1 MRRVPRR
8 ISTGISGLDEILGGG
23 VIPQRA
29 YLLRGAPGTGKT
41 LIGLHF
47 LAAGTRRENSL
58 FIALDEPE
66 HKIRQNAASVGLN
79 LRWVHFL
86 DLSPS
91 SEFFAQAQAYDLFAP
106 AEVERSPLTQL
117 LVETVSRLQPR
128 RVFVDSMT
136 HFRYLTPNEFEYR
149 KQVLSFL
156 RFLAEQGATV
166 MFTSESSTLAPD
178 DDLQSLSD
186 GIIHLEMNGGHR
198 RVSVTKMRGSAFR
211 TGAHAVRIN
220 GRGVHVYPQLL
231 PEPERF
237 TAVQEQIS
245 SGVPALD
252 QLLHGGLERGTIV
265 LITGASGVGKTTLGM
280 QLMKEAATHGERSV
294 VYTFEEEVPLI
305 LSRCASVGIPAGEMM
320 ERGQLSLVKVEPL
333 QHSAIEFAYMVREEV
348 EKRGTRI
355 VMIDSVAGY
364 RLALHGEDLVGQLH
378 ALCKWLQSR
387 GVVTLLVNETHTV
400 SGPLL
405 ISEVGLSY
413 LADTVLFLRYAEKYT
428 STRAELTRVIGVL
441 KKRLGDFDPT
451 LREFRIT
458 SQGVWIGH
466 PVPTMRHIVA
476 DTPVWE
482 EQG

>member
-1 MRRVPRR
+1 MHKAPRR

-23 VIPQRA
+23 LIPQRA

-58 FIALDEPE
+58 FVALDESE
-66 HKIRQNAASVGLN
+66 RKIRQNAASVGLN

-117 LVETVSRLQPR
+117 LVETVSRLQPQ

-156 RFLAEQGATV
+156 RFLTEQGATV
-166 MFTSESSTLAPD
+166 MFTSESSALAPD

-198 RVSVTKMRGSAFR
+198 RVSVTKMRGSGFR
-211 TGAHAVRIN
+211 TGVHALRIN
-220 GRGVHVYPQLL
+220 SQGVHVYPQLL

-280 QLMKEAATHGERSV
+280 QFMKEAATRGERSV

-305 LSRCASVGIPAGEMM
+305 LNRCASVGIPAAEMT
-320 ERGQLSLVKVEPL
+320 EQGKISLVKVEPL

-348 EKRGTRI
+348 EKHGTRI

-387 GVVTLLVNETHTV
+387 GVVTLLINETHTV

-428 STRAELTRVIGVL
+428 PTRAELTRVIGVL
-441 KKRLGDFDPT
+441 KKRLGDFDHT

-458 SQGVWIGH
+458 SQGIWIGH
-466 PVPTMRHIVA
+466 PISTLRHIVA

-482 EQG
+482 EEQ

>member
-1 MRRVPRR
+1 MRREIQR
-8 ISTGISGLDEILGGG
+8 ISTGIAGLDEVLGGG
-23 VIPQRA
+23 LIPRRA
-29 YLLRGAPGTGKT
+29 YLLRGAAGAGKT

-47 LAAGTRRENSL
+47 VAAGAKRDNSL

-91 SEFFAQAQAYDLFAP
+91 SEFFAQAQTYDLFAP
-106 AEVERSPLTQL
+106 AEVERSPITQQ
-117 LVETVSRLQPR
+117 LVHRVQTLKPR
-128 RVFVDSMT
+128 RVCVDSMT

-156 RFLAEQGATV
+156 RFLIEQGATV
-166 MFTSESSTLAPD
+166 MFTSEGSVLAPD

-186 GIIHLEMNGGHR
+186 GVIHLEMNGGHR
-198 RVSVTKMRGSAFR
+198 RVSVTKMRGSVFR
-211 TGAHAVRIN
+211 PGTHIMRIDS
-220 GRGVHVYPQLL
+220 RGVRVYPQLL

-237 TAVQEQIS
+237 TAVQEQIP
-245 SGVPALD
+245 SGVSALD
-252 QLLHGGLERGTIV
+252 ELLHGGLERGTIV

-280 QLMKEAATHGERSV
+280 QFMKEAARRGERSV

-305 LSRCASVGIPAGEMM
+305 LNRCVSVGVRADEMI
-320 ERGQLSLVKVEPL
+320 ERGTLSLIKVEPL
-333 QHSAIEFAYMVREEV
+333 QYSAIEFAYMVREEV
-348 EKRGTRI
+348 EQHGARI

-364 RLALHGEDLVGQLH
+364 RPSLHGEDLVGQLH

-387 GVVTLLVNETHTV
+387 GIVTLLVNETHTV

-413 LADTVLFLRYAEKYT
+413 LADTVLFLRYAEKYMPG
-428 STRAELTRVIGVL
+428 RAELTRVIGVL
-441 KKRLGDFDPT
+441 KKRLGDFDHT
-451 LREFRIT
+451 LREIHIT
-458 SQGVWIGH
+458 AEGIQIG
-466 PVPTMRHIVA
+466 PPIATLRNIVA

-482 EQG
+482 ERG